1 MLKIVTL
8 SGATLLLLAVPLA
21 AQQTPTQLQQPQQI
35 QKDIPDNGGVRTA
48 VPATVQ
54 TTYYT
59 LQQADL
65 RASDLIGMDV
75 YNTNNEDIGEIRDLI
90 IEEGKNLKAIL
101 IDVGGFLGV
110 GERTIAVTPPS
121 ILIQRRTNGGSDRAI
136 INATKDGLTSA
147 PEFRAQALA
156 R

>member
-1 MLKIVTL
+1 MLKMFTL
-8 SGATLLLLAVPLA
+8 SGATLLMLALPSA
-21 AQQTPTQLQQPQQI
+21 AQQTPAQSQRSQQT

-59 LQQADL
+59 LQQSDL

-75 YNTNNEDIGEIRDLI
+75 YNSSNEDIGEIKDLI
-90 IEEGKNLKAIL
+90 LEDGKNLKAIL
-101 IDVGGFLGV
+101 IDVGGFLGL

-121 ILIQRRTNGGSDRAI
+121 LLIQKRAGSDRAI
-136 INATKDGLTSA
+136 INATKDSLNSA
-147 PEFRAQALA
+147 PEFQNQALA